1 MGKIMDNIKLEIA
14 KMKSM
19 GDMEVEPS
27 VIHRGLQ
34 HQIWI
39 NFGLILCL
47 FGVYPDPN
55 IGWLAWGG
63 GVIAMLA
70 AIAFVRRSFEAV
82 IDAK

>member
-1 MGKIMDNIKLEIA
+1 MGIMERIKLRA
-14 KMKSM
+14 DLMKTM
-19 GDMEVEPS
+19 GDMEVDPS
-27 VIHRGLQ
+27 VNHRALQ

-63 GVIAMLA
+63 GIVTTLA
-70 AIAFVRRSFEAV
+70 VIAFVRRSFEAV
-82 IDAK
+82 IEAK

>member
-1 MGKIMDNIKLEIA
+1 MGMMERMKIEMA
-14 KMKSM
+14 KMKAL

-27 VIHRGLQ
+27 VIHRALQ

-63 GVIAMLA
+63 GIVTTLA
-70 AIAFVRRSFEAV
+70 VIAFVRRSFEAV
-82 IDAK
+82 IDSK

>member
-1 MGKIMDNIKLEIA
+1 MMERMKFEMA
-14 KMKSM
+14 KMKTM
-19 GDMEVEPS
+19 GEMEVEPS

-55 IGWLAWGG
+55 VGWLAWGG
-63 GVIAMLA
+63 GIVATLGV
-70 AIAFVRRSFEAV
+70 IAFVRRSVEAV
-82 IDAK
+82 IGGK